1 MGKIAYMV
9 VATLP
14 SAEKAE
20 EYVAWLKDGHVQA
33 VVEGGATVGEVIRL
47 DDEPVGAPPRVVSRY
62 EFASRGEFDRY
73 VAEVAPRLRAEG
85 LARFGPDRRV
95 GYQRLVGEVQ

>member
-14 SAEKAE
+14 NVAMADD
-20 EYVAWLKDGHVQA
+20 YVAWLKGGHIQA
-33 VVEGGATVGEVIRL
+33 VVEGGAMVGEVTRL
-47 DDEPVGAPPRVVSRY
+47 DAEQVGGAARVMSRY
-62 EFASRGEFDRY
+62 EFASRRAFDRY

-85 LARFGPDRRV
+85 LARFGPDRGV